1 MGGYEIEK
9 QDYEGSKNKWEKR
22 KYFLR
27 QMMISSGGWTCYF
40 IMGMTFGSSTVFIPQ
55 IRKEANSFDA
65 ISEST
70 ASWIPA
76 IMVYSGLP
84 WTFILP
90 VFMKYIGRKYTFMF
104 VCVSNLVSY
113 VVFYLSVT
121 VNQIIISQ
129 VINGINTGSHFTVS
143 VMIITEYTSPKH
155 RGFFLTVKSATL
167 FWGIFM
173 SNAIGTFFHWRNI
186 GLVGIICSA
195 YGLLIAI
202 VLPESPFWL
211 ATKQRFDKCADTHRW
226 MMGFSKQSE
235 SDLEKLINYQKNL
248 NLEAQSKSFDL
259 KGYITGYLKVV
270 SSRQFYKPL
279 VLCLLVHSLYIFS
292 GKVVFSVYAID
303 IISKI
308 TAGHH
313 ISPYTAMLVLDGVTV
328 FCMYIG
334 CLVAKVLPRKK
345 LLIGSSLVGIGF
357 LLSISLY
364 VFLIKLSLV
373 VENNYFAI
381 FLLIGYSMGL
391 CFGPVILTQTITG
404 ELVSIE
410 ARGLSSCCM
419 DLSSKVLLGTL
430 VKMSPFLFK
439 TWGTHGAF
447 LFFGLSTSLFLFLI
461 YKFLPETKDMTLQ
474 EIAEWM
480 KGTKKSRALQEE
492 VTFLPEKQ

>member
-1 MGGYEIEK
+1 MVDMEKYEPKE
-9 QDYEGSKNKWEKR
+9 SKWEKR
-22 KYFLR
+22 RYFLR
-27 QMMISSGGWTCYF
+27 QMTISSGGWTCYF
-40 IMGMTFGSSTVFIPQ
+40 IMGMSFGASTVFIPQ
-55 IRKEANSFDA
+55 IRKEANSDDA

-84 WTFILP
+84 WTCILP
-90 VFMKYIGRKYTFMF
+90 IFMKYIGRKYTFMF
-104 VCVSNLVSY
+104 VSVSNLISFI
-113 VVFYLSVT
+113 VFYFSAT

-143 VMIITEYTSPKH
+143 VMIITEYTSPQH

-186 GLVGIICSA
+186 GLAGIICSA

-211 ATKQRFDKCADTHRW
+211 ATKQRFERAADTHRW
-226 MMGFSKQSE
+226 MMGFGKQAE
-235 SDLEKLINYQKNL
+235 GDLEKLIKYQKNL
-248 NLEAQSKSFDL
+248 NLEAQQNQFDL
-259 KGYITGYLKVV
+259 KGYIIGYLKTI
-270 SSRQFYKPL
+270 SKRQFYKPL
-279 VLCLLVHSLYIFS
+279 ILCLIVHSLYIFS

-313 ISPYTAMLVLDGVTV
+313 ISPYTAMLILDGVTV
-328 FCMYIG
+328 LCMYIG
-334 CLVAKVLPRKK
+334 CLVAKALPRKK

-364 VFLIKLSLV
+364 AYLIKLSLV

-381 FLLIGYSMGL
+381 FLLIGYSIGL
-391 CFGPVILTQTITG
+391 CFGPVILTQTISG

-439 TWGTHGAF
+439 SWGTHGAF
-447 LFFGLSTSLFLFLI
+447 LFFGLATSFFLLLI
-461 YKFLPETKDMTLQ
+461 YVFLPETKDMTLQ

-480 KGTKKSRALQEE
+480 KGTKRTPVVVQEE
-492 VTFLPEKQ
+492 INFIPKEKK